1 MKNALEQRF
10 CTKLSS
16 HLRKT
21 KPEISMLIEVKVCD
35 SRFQFSQLRKAQLA
49 TLRKLHQGI
58 PVVHKIADG
67 GVGSKLVDLIYIHP
81 DCVNVHGM
89 VAIYFRKEKES
100 FLIPYYVIEIFME
113 HGDTSIT
120 PTQIREEYKIKWQ

>member
-1 MKNALEQRF
+1 MNKLEQRF

-16 HLRKT
+16 YLRST
-21 KPEISMLIEVKVCD
+21 RPEISMLIEVKVCD
-35 SRFQFSQLRKAQLA
+35 QRFLFSELRKSQLA
-49 TLRKLHQGI
+49 TLRKLHEGI

-89 VAIYFRKEKES
+89 VAIQFQAEKQS
-100 FLIPYYVIEIFME
+100 VLLPFYVIDIFMKQ
-113 HGDTSIT
+113 GQKSIKLSDV
-120 PTQIREEYKIKWQ
+120 REEYIIKWK